1 MGWMNGSVNLS
12 SPWMNGMNGSVQ
24 CKFSVDGWNE
34 CNCKISVLRGWIK
47 WMEVYNVSSLWMNGM
62 NGTV

>member
-1 MGWMNGSVNLS
+1 MNGSVNLS

-34 CNCKISVLRGWIK
+34 CNCKISVLK
-47 WMEVYNVSSLWMNGM
+47 WMNQMYGSVQCKFSVDEWNEWNCKM
-62 NGTV
+62 